1 MKNAVVLSFL
11 SATVAVVSAQDNAT
25 QPCLRPNAA
34 FCAGDSLKT
43 DIIIRCDS
51 EGRGQAGRCSDV
63 CCLFTPI
70 IPMTDRTNAVRQNL
84 AGEPPVGDTP
94 ALCWQ
99 TDGERGDAACEKN
112 CVVFGSSGN
121 ANGTFTLPPAIC
133 TPSRTANFTA
143 LPTKVIGGGG
153 TGVTGLPTPSP
164 NRTTVSETSI
174 GPVTKIGGATG
185 QPIPPTRTAEA
196 SILPTRG
203 SGARAKANTAAGALA
218 LVGLAAVYLL

>member
-51 EGRGQAGRCSDV
+51 EGRGQAGRCSD
-63 CCLFTPI
+63 
-70 IPMTDRTNAVRQNL
+70 NL

-99 TDGERGDAACEKN
+99 TDSERGDAACEKN
-112 CVVFGSSGN
+112 CVVFGSSDN